1 MKYRFINPKLVR
13 QNFTSQKK
21 PFVEYYA
28 MEKKLQED
36 TDRLQLARY
45 CQRHFRQK
53 VPIPQTFIDASYDD
67 LVKFLQREGRNV
79 EDIFLE
85 IFLEETPDLLD
96 SK

>member
-1 MKYRFINPKLVR
+1 
-13 QNFTSQKK
+13 
-21 PFVEYYA
+21 
-28 MEKKLQED
+28 MEKQLKED
-36 TDRLQLARY
+36 SDRLQLARY

-53 VPIPQTFIDASYDD
+53 TPLPQTFIDASYDE

>member
-1 MKYRFINPKLVR
+1 
-13 QNFTSQKK
+13 
-21 PFVEYYA
+21 
-28 MEKKLQED
+28 MEKKLDQD
-36 TDRLQLARY
+36 SDRLQLARY

-53 VPIPQTFIDASYDD
+53 TSLPQTFIDASYDE

-85 IFLEETPDLLD
+85 IFLEETPNLLD

>member
-1 MKYRFINPKLVR
+1 
-13 QNFTSQKK
+13 
-21 PFVEYYA
+21 
-28 MEKKLQED
+28 MEKKLEENK
-36 TDRLQLARY
+36 DRLQLVQY

-53 VPIPQTFIDASYDD
+53 ASLPQTFIEASYEE

>member
-1 MKYRFINPKLVR
+1 
-13 QNFTSQKK
+13 
-21 PFVEYYA
+21 
-28 MEKKLQED
+28 MEKKLEEN

-45 CQRHFRQK
+45 CQRHFRQR
-53 VPIPQTFIDASYDD
+53 VSLPQTFIDASYDD
-67 LVKFLQREGRNV
+67 LVKFLKREGRNV